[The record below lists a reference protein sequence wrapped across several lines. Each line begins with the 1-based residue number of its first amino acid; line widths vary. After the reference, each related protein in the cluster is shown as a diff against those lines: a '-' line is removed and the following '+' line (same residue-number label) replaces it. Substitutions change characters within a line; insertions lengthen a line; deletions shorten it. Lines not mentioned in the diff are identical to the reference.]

1 MNIMNI
7 KIKLMIVLGYGI
19 HRACTLQYDDLSIT
33 AGILPC
39 KSEKITKI
47 TKTAVN
53 NNVSGSKID
62 QS

>member
-39 KSEKITKI
+39 KSEK
-47 TKTAVN
+47 N
-53 NNVSGSKID
+53 NQNYKD
-62 QS
+62 CR